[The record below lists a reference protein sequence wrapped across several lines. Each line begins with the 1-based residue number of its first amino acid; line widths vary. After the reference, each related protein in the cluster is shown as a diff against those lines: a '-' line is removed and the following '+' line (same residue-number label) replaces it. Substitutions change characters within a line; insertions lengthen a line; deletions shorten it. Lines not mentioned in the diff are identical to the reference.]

1 MVLLLE
7 CFGAIFVLGGN
18 CFFELFVHC
27 TKMKLVAVGP
37 LLAEL
42 DKCWP
47 GPSDSLAYQAI
58 KEKIAKES
66 EHHDENS
73 PGNLDSLLKFAVL
86 ILTF

>member
-1 MVLLLE
+1 MWCSACMILAPFSLLAGTASSNS
-7 CFGAIFVLGGN
+7 CA
-18 CFFELFVHC
+18 C
-27 TKMKLVAVGP
+27 TRMNRVAVGP

-66 EHHDENS
+66 EHDENS
-73 PGNLDSLLKFAVL
+73 LGNLYSPFK
-86 ILTF
+86 IYRTF

>member
-1 MVLLLE
+1 
-7 CFGAIFVLGGN
+7 
-18 CFFELFVHC
+18 
-27 TKMKLVAVGP
+27 VAVGP

-66 EHHDENS
+66 EHHHDENS
-73 PGNLDSLLKFAVL
+73 PGNLASPFKIYTLSF
-86 ILTF
+86 TF